1 MEGVGGAVSELVT
14 VLLLCLRDPSPKYET
29 KIIRLVWQ
37 SWTHSEEDRKWEL
50 APLWGLFYFACLKW
64 LLERVGKN
72 KILLCC
78 PEVHGFAHLLVG
90 QLLLWD
96 EKHHL
101 NGSFVSDLGQISH
114 FRIGVGGDI
123 NRTFPQL
130 QLLRGAPKLPLYCL
144 AKSAQHTSFKLF
156 HLSFFLF

>member
-114 FRIGVGGDI
+114 FRIGVGGGHKQDI
-123 NRTFPQL
+123 SSIAIIAGGTKV
-130 QLLRGAPKLPLYCL
+130 AII
-144 AKSAQHTSFKLF
+144 LF
-156 HLSFFLF
+156 SKICATYKF